1 MLREIADYV
10 GTPNGDGQMSRI
22 VLFLILISISILS
35 CGPSR
40 TEFQAQKM
48 KADSL
53 QTELITVKEAYELT
67 LLELDSLK
75 FGASKL
81 LMEAQKLFDSKRYD
95 EAIKTIDLL
104 ISKHPVSPETDFANS
119 LKTKAQ
125 NEIVNIEKEASA
137 TKQKKEA
144 EEKRRLDRATSK
156 MEKNFDE
163 IEGVTWYKD
172 KSITSEVRMGKHL
185 YLYVGKSATSTWLR
199 MRLQYAGVSWL
210 FIKHYTIK
218 VDDKMFTLN
227 PNYDDI
233 KKESY
238 TTIWEW
244 YDKVVTGSDMQM
256 IQAIANSKKTVIRFE
271 GDTYS
276 KDWEVPSSTKRA
288 MQNVLDAFVALG
300 GDLNNP

>member
-227 PNYDDI
+227 PNYEER
-233 KKESY
+233 KLY
-238 TTIWEW
+238 HNLG
-244 YDKVVTGSDMQM
+244 VV
-256 IQAIANSKKTVIRFE
+256 
-271 GDTYS
+271 
-276 KDWEVPSSTKRA
+276 
-288 MQNVLDAFVALG
+288 
-300 GDLNNP
+300 